1 METGHLDR
9 IVQGHNAEEILT
21 ACDEHT
27 ISVNVGDAVGSNAA
41 LHFFRFVIV
50 RQKKSELKV
59 FSTMYY
65 FFLLIPEVYDT
76 EIWLLSNLLLKV
88 VLVKFKENKVQL
100 IKSRTKAELFLL

>member
-41 LHFFRFVIV
+41 LHFFRYGIFTKNFTL
-50 RQKKSELKV
+50 KKRV
-59 FSTMYY
+59 FFS
-65 FFLLIPEVYDT
+65 I
-76 EIWLLSNLLLKV
+76 S
-88 VLVKFKENKVQL
+88 
-100 IKSRTKAELFLL
+100 

>member
-41 LHFFRFVIV
+41 LHFFRFVILV
-50 RQKKSELKV
+50 RQKNPS
-59 FSTMYY
+59 
-65 FFLLIPEVYDT
+65 
-76 EIWLLSNLLLKV
+76 
-88 VLVKFKENKVQL
+88 
-100 IKSRTKAELFLL
+100 

>member
-41 LHFFRFVIV
+41 LHFFR
-50 RQKKSELKV
+50 
-59 FSTMYY
+59 Y
-65 FFLLIPEVYDT
+65 
-76 EIWLLSNLLLKV
+76 V
-88 VLVKFKENKVQL
+88 VV
-100 IKSRTKAELFLL
+100 

>member
-41 LHFFRFVIV
+41 LHFFR
-50 RQKKSELKV
+50 
-59 FSTMYY
+59 Y
-65 FFLLIPEVYDT
+65 
-76 EIWLLSNLLLKV
+76 V
-88 VLVKFKENKVQL
+88 VWHFHGEKN
-100 IKSRTKAELFLL
+100 

>member
-41 LHFFRFVIV
+41 LHFFRYVVWHF
-50 RQKKSELKV
+50 QGGKKFNFRKQFPKLFFTTTYF
-59 FSTMYY
+59 FST
-65 FFLLIPEVYDT
+65 LIPEV
-76 EIWLLSNLLLKV
+76 
-88 VLVKFKENKVQL
+88 
-100 IKSRTKAELFLL
+100 

>member
-41 LHFFRFVIV
+41 LHFFR
-50 RQKKSELKV
+50 
-59 FSTMYY
+59 
-65 FFLLIPEVYDT
+65 
-76 EIWLLSNLLLKV
+76 
-88 VLVKFKENKVQL
+88 
-100 IKSRTKAELFLL
+100 